1 MTKPQLEA
9 KIREL
14 QAQVDILSAIVK
26 NMPAREVIRYVP
38 YPQPYVS
45 QPYRVYPHTYPDITP
60 GPFLYNN
67 ISAISDCGFNGV
79 IDGKV
84 ENWENGTLGADLKYA
99 RVSNLTI
106 S

>member
-14 QAQVDILSAIVK
+14 QAQVDILSAIIKDMPVK
-26 NMPAREVIRYVP
+26 EVIKYVP
-38 YPQPYVS
+38 YQ
-45 QPYRVYPHTYPDITP
+45 QPYRFYPHTYPDITP

-67 ISAISDCGFNGV
+67 ITAISDCGFNGV

-84 ENWENGTLGADLKYA
+84 ENWENGILGTDLKYA